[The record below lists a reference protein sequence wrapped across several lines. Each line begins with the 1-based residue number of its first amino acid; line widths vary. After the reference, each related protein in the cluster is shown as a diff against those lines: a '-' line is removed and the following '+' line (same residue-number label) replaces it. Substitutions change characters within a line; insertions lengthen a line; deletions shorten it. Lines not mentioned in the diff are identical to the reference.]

1 MRLNCH
7 ISMTS
12 LHPAAMKHPC
22 LCGHKLW
29 DRDAAIPIPILC
41 LILIS
46 VIIRRPSWFMDM
58 VQDIY
63 REEGA

>member
-1 MRLNCH
+1 
-7 ISMTS
+7 
-12 LHPAAMKHPC
+12 MKPKTKI
-22 LCGHKLW
+22 LLGLILLGLV
-29 DRDAAIPIPILC
+29 DAAIPIPILC